1 MIAPP
6 RAQDACPKF
15 REIGRVRLSCGRA
28 MSTSLPASLADIL
41 RREFDGTHPL
51 IVIDTDD
58 ETEVRETAP
67 NAIDASIEARHWSA
81 LRGISKGRF
90 LDEFAKETEP
100 PAAAFAWL
108 IQQAPKQRSVNF
120 FYDIGP
126 HLGDARTAR
135 ALKEAVDWARGLF
148 GAIILVER
156 GLKLPPGLAGEAH
169 RVTVPIPNQ
178 EELEAIVRAT
188 VREVSQTRKLEAS
201 VRRSTLEAISRT
213 MRGLTKRQAER
224 VIIAAA
230 TEDDRF
236 SDDDLERVMI
246 HKRNACADLEGVLEF
261 VQAPV
266 SMDAIGGLGKLKKW
280 LSDRHMSST
289 VDAESFGLSSPRGML
304 LLGVQGA
311 GKSLAAKAVAT
322 AWKVPLLR
330 LDAGALYD
338 KFVGESERK
347 LRDSLAQADRMAPA
361 VLWIDEIEKG
371 FASASSTS
379 SDGGL
384 SRRMFGTLLTWMQ
397 ERSSSTFLVATAND
411 VSALPPEL
419 LRKGRFDEIFFIDLP
434 GEDARRAILG
444 IHLSKRRRDPKTFDL
459 PALVAATE
467 GYSGAEI
474 EAGIES
480 ALRDAFGEDQRPLE
494 TKDLAEAYRRSPPIS
509 VIMAD
514 RIAELR
520 DWASSRCVPAE

>member
-1 MIAPP
+1 M
-6 RAQDACPKF
+6 Q
-15 REIGRVRLSCGRA
+15 
-28 MSTSLPASLADIL
+28 TSPAASLAEIL
-41 RREFDGTHPL
+41 RRELDGTHPL

-58 ETEVRETAP
+58 ESEVRETVP
-67 NAIDASIEARHWSA
+67 LSVDASIECRHWSA
-81 LRGISKGRF
+81 LRGISRGRF
-90 LDEFAKETEP
+90 MDEFAPETEP
-100 PAAAFAWL
+100 AAAAFAWL
-108 IQQAPKQRSVNF
+108 IQQAPKQRSANF
-120 FYDIGP
+120 FHDLGP

-135 ALKEAVDWARGLF
+135 ALKEAVEWARGQF
-148 GAIILVER
+148 GAIVLVER
-156 GLKLPPGLAGEAH
+156 GLRLPPGLAGEAH
-169 RVTVPIPNQ
+169 RVTVPVPSE
-178 EELEAIVRAT
+178 EELQSIVRAT
-188 VREVSQTRKLEAS
+188 VREVSQTRRLEAS
-201 VRRSTLEAISRT
+201 LRRSTLESIART

-224 VIIAAA
+224 VIVAAA

-236 SDDDLERVMI
+236 DDGDLERVMI

-280 LSDRHMSST
+280 LADRHMSST
-289 VDAESFGLSSPRGML
+289 VDAEGFGLSNPRGML

-347 LRDSLAQADRMAPA
+347 LRDSLTQADRMAPA

-397 ERSSSTFLVATAND
+397 ERQSSTFLVATAND

-434 GEDARRAILG
+434 GAEARRAILG
-444 IHLSKRRRDPKTFDL
+444 IHLSKRKRDAKSFDL
-459 PALVAATE
+459 DALVAATA

-480 ALRDAFGEDQRPLE
+480 ALRDAFGDGQRTLE
-494 TKDLAEAYRRSPPIS
+494 TKDLVESYRRSPPIS

-520 DWASSRCVPAE
+520 EWASSRCVPAE

>member
-1 MIAPP
+1 MT
-6 RAQDACPKF
+6 
-15 REIGRVRLSCGRA
+15 LSTA
-28 MSTSLPASLADIL
+28 TALSLIL
-41 RREFDGTHPL
+41 RRELDGTHPL

-58 ETEVRETAP
+58 ESEVRQTVP
-67 NAIDASIEARHWSA
+67 HAIDANIETRHWSA
-81 LRGISKGRF
+81 LRGVSKGRF
-90 LDEFAKETEP
+90 IDEFASETEA

-108 IQQAPKQRSVNF
+108 IQQAPKHRSANF
-120 FYDIGP
+120 FYDLGP
-126 HLGDARTAR
+126 HLGDARTVR
-135 ALKEAVDWARGLF
+135 ALKEAVEWARGLF
-148 GAIILVER
+148 GSIVLVER
-156 GLKLPPGLAGEAH
+156 GLKLPASIANDAH
-169 RVTVPIPNQ
+169 RVTVPTPTH
-178 EELEAIVRAT
+178 EELLEIVRST

-201 VRRSTLEAISRT
+201 VRRSTLDAIART

-224 VIIAAA
+224 VIITAA

-236 SDDDLERVMI
+236 NDDDLERVMI

-266 SMDAIGGLGKLKKW
+266 SMDSIGGLGKLKKW
-280 LSDRHMSST
+280 LSDRHMSSS
-289 VDAESFGLSSPRGML
+289 VDAESFGLSNPRGML

-347 LRDSLAQADRMAPA
+347 LRDSLQQADRMAPA

-371 FASASSTS
+371 FASASSLS

-397 ERSSSTFLVATAND
+397 ERKSSTFLVATAND

-434 GEDARRAILG
+434 GEEARRAILE
-444 IHLSKRRRDPKTFDL
+444 IHLSKRKRDPKTFDL
-459 PALVAATE
+459 EALVAATA

-480 ALRDAFGEDQRPLE
+480 ALREAFGDGQRPLE

-520 DWASSRCVPAE
+520 EWAQSRCVPAE